1 MVRRRSGTSV
11 ARMHQLAQL
20 KIRLPEWLRLRM
32 EKAAADAGRSMNA
45 EIVRRLTESVQG
57 DSRRNDRAFIAA
69 EAILSGVD
77 KEIAKKMEE
86 MILDAAAERAGDLY
100 MSMQDKYE
108 KEGGDTQDD
117 TETKGE

>member
-77 KEIAKKMEE
+77 KEIAKQMEE